1 MYSRVTL
8 LEIDILRTGIDE
20 ALGLFTEHVLPGLRE
35 QEGYEGVLVLTT
47 PEGRGMIVSF
57 WETESDANAAS
68 AFATGTLERYVM
80 LFSAPPGREH
90 YEVAFADLPIVA

>member
-8 LEIDILRTGIDE
+8 LEIDTLRTSMESSVARFTDE
-20 ALGLFTEHVLPGLRE
+20 VLPELRE

-47 PEGRGMIVSF
+47 PEGKGMVVSF
-57 WETESDANAAS
+57 WDTLEAAAAAT
-68 AFATGTLERYVM
+68 AFAAAAVERFVTLY
-80 LFSAPPGREH
+80 SAAPGREH